1 MQIHYGFDT
10 LPPLRRTAVAVGS
23 FDGVHR
29 GHRLL
34 IQQLNYIAHNDLA
47 PDGESVIVTF
57 DPHPRQVL
65 RGDNRLLSTLPE
77 KLELLA
83 ETDVDHVVVVHF
95 TREFSRIDS
104 ETFTRDYLKGK
115 LHAEAVL
122 SGEGHHFGHNRSGTT
137 DQLKRDGIHTA
148 NLGRFEN
155 ISSTAIRAAI
165 EAGDMTTAAEML
177 GGPYLILTTP
187 PHDATKLLPPDGA
200 YRVECS
206 ANGNGSE
213 ITHLHIDNHL
223 FQRDNLPERIR
234 ILGK

>member
-1 MQIHYGFDT
+1 MQIHYGFET

-34 IQQLNYIAHNDLA
+34 IQQLNHIAHHDLA
-47 PDGESVIVTF
+47 PEGESVVVTF
-57 DPHPRQVL
+57 YPHPRQVL
-65 RGDNRLLSTLPE
+65 KGDNRLLSTLPE

-83 ETDVDHVVVVHF
+83 ETEVDHVVVVHF
-95 TREFSRIDS
+95 TPEFSRIDS
-104 ETFTRDYLKGK
+104 ETFTQDYLKGK
-115 LHAEAVL
+115 LHAEVVL

-137 DQLKRDGIHTA
+137 AQLERDGIHTA
-148 NLGRFEN
+148 HLGRFEN

-165 EAGDMTTAAEML
+165 EAGDMATAAEML
-177 GGPYLILTTP
+177 GGPYLILTSP
-187 PHDATKLLPPDGA
+187 PHDTTKLLPPDGE

-206 ANGNGSE
+206 GRGTPLAR
-213 ITHLHIDNHL
+213 LHIDNRL
-223 FQRDNLPERIR
+223 FQHDNLPERIR

>member
-1 MQIHYGFDT
+1 MQIHYGFET

-34 IQQLNYIAHNDLA
+34 IQQLNHIAHHDLA
-47 PDGESVIVTF
+47 PEGESVVVTF

-65 RGDNRLLSTLPE
+65 KGDNRLLSTLPE

-83 ETDVDHVVVVHF
+83 ETEVDHVVVVHF
-95 TREFSRIDS
+95 TPEFSRIDS
-104 ETFTRDYLKGK
+104 ETFTQDYLKGK
-115 LHAEAVL
+115 LHAEVVL

-137 DQLKRDGIHTA
+137 AQLERDGIHTA
-148 NLGRFEN
+148 HLGRFEN

-165 EAGDMTTAAEML
+165 EAGDMATAAEML
-177 GGPYLILTTP
+177 GGPYLILTPP
-187 PHDATKLLPPDGA
+187 PHDATKLLPPDGE

-206 ANGNGSE
+206 GRGTPLAR
-213 ITHLHIDNHL
+213 LHIDNRL
-223 FQRDNLPERIR
+223 FQHDNLPERIR
-234 ILGK
+234 VLGK

>member
-34 IQQLNYIAHNDLA
+34 IRHLTHIAQNDLA

-83 ETDVDHVVVVHF
+83 ETNVDHVVVVHF

-137 DQLKRDGIHTA
+137 DQLKRDGLHTA

-187 PHDATKLLPPDGA
+187 PHDATKLLPPDGT

-206 ANGNGSE
+206 GSGNRSE

-223 FQRDNLPERIR
+223 FQRDDLPERIR

>member
-1 MQIHYGFDT
+1 MQIHYGFET
-10 LPPLRRTAVAVGS
+10 LPPLHRTAVAVGS

-34 IQQLNYIAHNDLA
+34 IQQLNHIAHHDLA
-47 PDGESVIVTF
+47 PEGESVVVTF

-65 RGDNRLLSTLPE
+65 KGDNRLLSTLPE

-83 ETDVDHVVVVHF
+83 ETEIDHVVVVHF
-95 TREFSRIDS
+95 TPEFSRIDS

-115 LHAEAVL
+115 LHAEVVL

-137 DQLKRDGIHTA
+137 AQLERDGIHTA
-148 NLGRFEN
+148 HLGRFEN

-165 EAGDMTTAAEML
+165 EAGDMATAAEML

-187 PHDATKLLPPDGA
+187 PHDATKLLPPDGE

-206 ANGNGSE
+206 GRGTPLAR
-213 ITHLHIDNHL
+213 LHIDNQL
-223 FQRDNLPERIR
+223 FQHDNLPERIR

>member
-34 IQQLNYIAHNDLA
+34 IRHLNHIAHNDLA

-137 DQLKRDGIHTA
+137 DQLKRDGLHTA

-165 EAGDMTTAAEML
+165 EAGDMATAAEML